1 MIDVESERF
10 EALID
15 AIIAIIIT
23 LIVMEIPL
31 PETTTLEALFKL
43 TPEFIAYILSF
54 IICFNFWNYH
64 HNLFNVVNRIDSRV
78 TWISS
83 VGIMI
88 IGLLPHVT
96 TMISNN
102 FYSLTAQAMF
112 GLIFFLT
119 NINFY
124 VADVMLLRIDKAN
137 IALHILMEDR
147 RSLTI
152 ITSVLQICGL
162 IVGYLVYPP
171 AILVACILSIVIT
184 FCWSKIKVLI

>member
-1 MIDVESERF
+1 MESERF

-15 AIIAIIIT
+15 AILAIIIT

-43 TPEFIAYILSF
+43 TPEFIAYTLSF

-64 HNLFNVVNRIDSRV
+64 HNLFNVVNKINSSV

-83 VGIMI
+83 IGIMI

-102 FYSLTAQAMF
+102 FYSFTAQAMF

-124 VADVMLLRIDKAN
+124 VADMMLLRVDRAN
-137 IALHILMEDR
+137 IALHLLLDDR
-147 RSLTI
+147 RKLTI
-152 ITSVLQICGL
+152 ITSILQICGF

-171 AILVACILSIVIT
+171 FILVACLLSIVIT
-184 FCWSKIKVLI
+184 FCWSKIKGLI